1 MFGFF
6 CKMLWKNSSES
17 FDQPN
22 RKVPDTS
29 KQYIN
34 DNCFTISVITAEISQ
49 RIKSTQEEKQKV
61 EPQGKGF
68 RSRGK
73 RTLKSRS
80 SLHSEFS
87 GQGPGRAGA
96 EGLPGSSCPEGAH
109 GVAIQDGKWQGL
121 GRSIPSNTEIWRHQ
135 SACPGLLSFGTLDS

>member
-6 CKMLWKNSSES
+6 CKMLWKNSSEP

-34 DNCFTISVITAEISQ
+34 DNCFIISAIIAEISQ

-61 EPQGKGF
+61 ESQGKGF

-73 RTLKSRS
+73 ITLKSRS
-80 SLHSEFS
+80 SLH
-87 GQGPGRAGA
+87 
-96 EGLPGSSCPEGAH
+96 
-109 GVAIQDGKWQGL
+109 
-121 GRSIPSNTEIWRHQ
+121 
-135 SACPGLLSFGTLDS
+135 